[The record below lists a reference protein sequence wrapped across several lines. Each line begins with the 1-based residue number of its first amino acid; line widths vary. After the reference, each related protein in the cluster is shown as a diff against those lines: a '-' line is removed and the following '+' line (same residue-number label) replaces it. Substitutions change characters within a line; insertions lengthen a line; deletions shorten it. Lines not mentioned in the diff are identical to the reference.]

1 VAGVDVLVMFES
13 AHWDNPAAM
22 YQPSQGYITII
33 NAGYYYVTANVMS
46 CHYDSKRATVKVNGQ
61 EVIVFVYSTRSSP
74 SSQSIAAA
82 DIIKLMPGDTVGLY
96 VTSVSSN
103 CVMNAGIGT
112 FLLTLA
118 VFLLA
123 LSKLCDSSSSSYT

>member
-1 VAGVDVLVMFES
+1 MAGVDVLVKLES

-61 EVIVFVYSTRSSP
+61 EFIVFVYSTRSSP
-74 SSQSIAAA
+74 SSQSITAA
-82 DIIKLMPGDTVGLY
+82 DIIRLMPGDTIGLY
-96 VTSVSSN
+96 ITSVSSN

-112 FLLTLA
+112 FL
-118 VFLLA
+118 VDF
-123 LSKLCDSSSSSYT
+123 SGFFISPI